1 MWGGSLHDC
10 CGPQDK
16 PVVWIV
22 ETDKSDELEEVA
34 VELGLGD
41 IPSYQIYKRGVLV
54 DSSSKAGTRV
64 TIDSIQEALKS
75 AAANDSSCCAPNSGV
90 ASFESNCCPP
100 PKDVNSNAAVC
111 CPDGNKDA
119 PSDPSAILR
128 LVQQSYANTVNKSN
142 GGGCCVSVS
151 PELLGY
157 SQEQID
163 SASGANLG
171 KFNSI
176 EATLCSTHY

>member
-1 MWGGSLHDC
+1 M
-10 CGPQDK
+10 
-16 PVVWIV
+16 

-34 VELGLGD
+34 VELGLGE

-64 TIDSIQEALKS
+64 TIDGIQEGLKRAA
-75 AAANDSSCCAPNSGV
+75 AAANKSNNSSCCPAAPTENS
-90 ASFESNCCPP
+90 CCPP
-100 PKDVNSNAAVC
+100 PKGVNSNAAVC
-111 CPDGNKDA
+111 CPDGDKDA
-119 PSDPSAILR
+119 PSDPSTILR

-142 GGGCCVSVS
+142 GGGCCVSVN

-171 KFNSI
+171 KCYSRR
-176 EATLCSTHY
+176 